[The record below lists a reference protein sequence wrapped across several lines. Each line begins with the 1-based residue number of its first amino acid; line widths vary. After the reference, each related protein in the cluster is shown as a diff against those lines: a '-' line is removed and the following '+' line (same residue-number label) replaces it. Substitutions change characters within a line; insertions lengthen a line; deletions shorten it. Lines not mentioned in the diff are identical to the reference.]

1 MATIAVSLIFCRLP
15 YEGQRARGK
24 CMIKHTTRAVT
35 FMVGSLQIITTQA
48 QTALI
53 IIDYAMIPYCDG
65 CYLLLV

>member
-1 MATIAVSLIFCRLP
+1 MMKPTIP
-15 YEGQRARGK
+15 
-24 CMIKHTTRAVT
+24 AVT

-65 CYLLLV
+65 CYLLSV